1 MSSITSYLL
10 QIRNSVYGRDMR
22 RSIYNAIAEAF
33 GQNGTYT
40 DQFICTGGT
49 LTDNK
54 TKVEFFIPLHNATKR
69 NITIVPNGIVVRG
82 DGWYVIGPSVTY
94 TYTYQLNGI
103 NVVATTDNALSVG
116 YNNSAVSVEFRYDIT
131 LG

>member
-10 QIRNSVYGRDMR
+10 QIHNSVYGRDMR
-22 RSIYNAIAEAF
+22 SAIYNAIRETF
-33 GQNGTYT
+33 GEGGTYT

-49 LTDNK
+49 LTENK
-54 TKVEFFIPLHNATKR
+54 TKVKFFIPLHNATKR
-69 NITIVPNGIVVRG
+69 DITIVPKGIVVRG
-82 DGWYVIGPSVTY
+82 DGWYVVGPSATY
-94 TYTYQLNGI
+94 TYTYQANGI
-103 NVVATTDNALSVG
+103 NVVVTTDNALSVG

>member
-10 QIRNSVYGRDMR
+10 QIHNSVYGRDMR
-22 RSIYNAIAEAF
+22 SAIYNAIRETF
-33 GQNGTYT
+33 GEGGTYT

-49 LTDNK
+49 LTENK
-54 TKVEFFIPLHNATKR
+54 TKVKFFIPLHNATKR
-69 NITIVPNGIVVRG
+69 DITIVPQGIVIRG
-82 DGWYVIGPSVTY
+82 DGWYVIEPSVTY
-94 TYTYQLNGI
+94 TYTYQANGI

-116 YNNSAVSVEFRYDIT
+116 YNNSAVSVEFSYDIT

>member
-1 MSSITSYLL
+1 
-10 QIRNSVYGRDMR
+10 MR
-22 RSIYNAIAEAF
+22 SSIYNAIRETF
-33 GQNGTYT
+33 SESGTYT

-49 LTDNK
+49 LTENK
-54 TKVEFFIPLHNATKR
+54 TKVKFFIPLHNATKR
-69 NITIVPNGIVVRG
+69 DITIVPQGIVIRG
-82 DGWYVIGPSVTY
+82 DGWYVIEPSVTY

-103 NVVATTDNALSVG
+103 NVVATIDNALSVG

>member
-1 MSSITSYLL
+1 MSVITQFLN
-10 QIRNSVYGRDMR
+10 QIRNSIYGRDMR
-22 RSIYNAIAEAF
+22 SAIYYGIAEAF

-49 LTDNK
+49 LTENK
-54 TKVEFFIPLHNATKR
+54 TKVKFFIPLHNATKR
-69 NITIVPNGIVVRG
+69 DITIVPNGIVIRG
-82 DGWYVIGPSVTY
+82 GGWYAIEPSVTY

-103 NVVATTDNALSVG
+103 NVVATTDDALSAG
-116 YNNSAVSVEFRYDIT
+116 HNGSAVSVEFSYDIT

>member
-1 MSSITSYLL
+1 MSVIADLL
-10 QIRNSVYGRDMR
+10 NQIKTAVYGRDVR
-22 RSIYNAIAEAF
+22 QAIHDAIAEAF

-40 DQFICTGGT
+40 DQVIHTGGT

-69 NITIVPNGIVVRG
+69 DITIVPQSIIVRG
-82 DGWYVIGPSVTY
+82 DGWYVNNPSATY